1 MSVFSEYFA
10 TVSPDGKRV
19 TLLAYAYPPH
29 ELGQFQVSLS
39 KQEYDFLYTIV
50 SLDKHGL
57 LLEQI
62 LTDDNYQYQL
72 LESIRYKIGKV
83 IHATGKYPKPICRG

>member
-1 MSVFSEYFA
+1 MARFSEYFA

-29 ELGQFQVSLS
+29 KLAQNQMSLS
-39 KQEYDFLYTIV
+39 KQEHDFLCNLV

-62 LTDDNYQYQL
+62 LTDTNYNYQL
-72 LESIRYKIGKV
+72 LESIQYKIRKV
-83 IHATGKYPKPICRG
+83 IHNSI